1 MPPQAGSSF
10 TCPALGPAEVSRLC
24 YSWPQLDEL
33 RRAARS
39 GVVSRWNNAKSSVVA
54 TVRVEF
60 TAAIQAARAR
70 LRGVSA
76 REDIGLA
83 VLVIQGLARY
93 NDVLGLLSGGLSHLA
108 TLTRWTPAQS
118 AEAAAALRC
127 SVGVSVLPLTQASP
141 CVGPPSPL
149 GPTCKF
155 PHATLAFGSALA
167 CGWSWSLAMTLFSQL
182 SDGWFSSDGRFFWT
196 VQGVQSHLW
205 SDGRD
210 WLGSSIRS
218 EAHDHT
224 VLFFHRK
231 GVLGVVVAS
240 MSLRVQMLGS
250 QSSGLVMRTRKD
262 GSRFPSRFLPAW
274 LRLPRNDSGRLI
286 VPAFRVTSVI
296 ERRFEW
302 RAILGNIDGTAWA
315 ILCG

>member
-1 MPPQAGSSF
+1 
-10 TCPALGPAEVSRLC
+10 
-24 YSWPQLDEL
+24 
-33 RRAARS
+33 
-39 GVVSRWNNAKSSVVA
+39 
-54 TVRVEF
+54 
-60 TAAIQAARAR
+60 
-70 LRGVSA
+70 
-76 REDIGLA
+76 
-83 VLVIQGLARY
+83 
-93 NDVLGLLSGGLSHLA
+93 
-108 TLTRWTPAQS
+108 
-118 AEAAAALRC
+118 
-127 SVGVSVLPLTQASP
+127 
-141 CVGPPSPL
+141 
-149 GPTCKF
+149 
-155 PHATLAFGSALA
+155 
-167 CGWSWSLAMTLFSQL
+167 MTLFSQL

-274 LRLPRNDSGRLI
+274 LRLPQDDSGRLI
-286 VPAFRVTSVI
+286 VPDFRVTSVI

-302 RAILGNIDGTAWA
+302 RAILGNINGTAWA
-315 ILCG
+315 ILCGQMAS